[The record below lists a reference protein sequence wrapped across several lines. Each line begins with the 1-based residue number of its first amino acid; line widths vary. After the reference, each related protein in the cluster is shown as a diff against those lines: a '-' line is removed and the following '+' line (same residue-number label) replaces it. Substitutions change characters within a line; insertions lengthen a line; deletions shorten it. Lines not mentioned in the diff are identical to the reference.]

1 MKVFILLCI
10 ILFICVTFFTTS
22 IETFMEPIPEGEEP
36 DDGISDEQLK
46 EIAAKAAAEAR
57 NEGHSDK
64 SIKALSD
71 KAISEAVANSEKGD
85 YELAANAAAEAAKKA
100 AEAVEY
106 VRKIGKEMAA
116 YDSSANCSPNTEETL
131 PSLNELLAEEEAK
144 EEKIIAKGPVLTT
157 TINDLIPKVSTS
169 AL

>member
-1 MKVFILLCI
+1 MKVFILLICI
-10 ILFICVTFFTTS
+10 LLLFVILFTTT

-36 DDGISDEQLK
+36 DDSISDEQLK
-46 EIAAKAAAEAR
+46 DIAAKAAAQAR

-71 KAISEAVANSEKGD
+71 KAVSEAIANSEKGD
-85 YELAANAAAEAAKKA
+85 YELAASAAAEAAKKA

-106 VRKIGKEMAA
+106 VRKIGKEIAA
-116 YDSSANCSPNTEETL
+116 QDASTNCSPNTEETV
-131 PSLNELLAEEEAK
+131 PSLNQLLAEEEAK
-144 EEKIIAKGPVLTT
+144 EEKIMAKGPILTT
-157 TINDLIPKVSTS
+157 TIDDLIPKVSTS

>member
-10 ILFICVTFFTTS
+10 ILFICVTLFTTT

-46 EIAAKAAAEAR
+46 DIATKAATEAR

-64 SIKALSD
+64 SIKAMSD
-71 KAISEAVANSEKGD
+71 KAVSEAIANSEKGD
-85 YELAANAAAEAAKKA
+85 YELAASAAAEAAKKA

-106 VRKIGKEMAA
+106 VRKIGKELAA
-116 YDSSANCSPNTEETL
+116 QDATTKCSPNAEETL
-131 PSLNELLAEEEAK
+131 PSLDQLLAEEEAK
-144 EEKIIAKGPVLTT
+144 EEKIMAKGPILTT
-157 TINDLIPKVSTS
+157 TINDLLPKVSTS